1 MIELLNDHFSE
12 ILIGLFTVIG
22 AFIGVLIP
30 TLYNIYKDRKERRDK
45 YFFALIDKRFEIY
58 NEAYY
63 WCEQLKYLIFEPDTK
78 IYEETRKARSWYA
91 SNNLYIEPIIR
102 RDFFNFI
109 KKVEMYKGQLELY
122 KQTGREKGW
131 DSEEVERKENEL
143 HVSFEDIMRGIQTRI
158 QNKIDT
164 YYNFIEDK

>member
-12 ILIGLFTVIG
+12 ILIGIFTVIG

-30 TLYNIYKDRKERRDK
+30 TLYNIYRDRKERRDK
-45 YFFALIDKRFEIY
+45 YYFALIDKRFEIY

-78 IYEETRKARSWYA
+78 INEETRKARSWYA
-91 SNNLYIEPIIR
+91 SNNLYLEPIIR

-109 KKVEMYKGQLELY
+109 KEVEMYNDKRKLY
-122 KQTGREKGW
+122 IQTVRDKVR
-131 DSEEVERKENEL
+131 DSEEENKYNEL
-143 HVSFEDIMRGIQTRI
+143 HASFEDIMEGIQTRI

-164 YYNFIEDK
+164 YYNIIEDK